1 MFQLKYTSLDE
12 IGQVSL
18 AFDVFISNSQLAIRQ
33 LDHEFCRTRL
43 HYIHRSLSRTA
54 KVQALVKT
62 FLKFPYE
69 IFCPSCCPT
78 ANATKPLTLTLQF
91 TVLNVSVLFDVHLL
105 YSRKRKLQPGASKKM
120 REFSQEKRQGQSNI
134 SQKGVVMDSSLI
146 WYSIPVTPPQL

>member
-1 MFQLKYTSLDE
+1 MFQLKYTCTSLDE
-12 IGQVSL
+12 IGQMSL

-33 LDHEFCRTRL
+33 LDHEYCRPRL
-43 HYIHRSLSRTA
+43 HYINRSLSRTA

-62 FLKFPYE
+62 FLKFPV
-69 IFCPSCCPT
+69 PV
-78 ANATKPLTLTLQF
+78 AVRLQVRLKLQF

-105 YSRKRKLQPGASKKM
+105 YSRKRKLQPGATKKM

-146 WYSIPVTPPQL
+146 WYSIPVAPPQL

>member
-33 LDHEFCRTRL
+33 LDHEYCRPRL
-43 HYIHRSLSRTA
+43 HYINRSLSRTA

-62 FLKFPYE
+62 FLKFPV
-69 IFCPSCCPT
+69 PV
-78 ANATKPLTLTLQF
+78 AVRLQVRLKLQF

-105 YSRKRKLQPGASKKM
+105 YSRKRKLQPGATKKM

-146 WYSIPVTPPQL
+146 WYSIPVAPPQL